1 MYEKQQPWAF
11 ETEQT
16 LNCDIRVVFKEVW
29 SGGGEGS
36 NPHPKDRETPLVCSP
51 LLHSHQAGEALGCSS
66 KFSADYHTDRAQGQ
80 FVHVS

>member
-1 MYEKQQPWAF
+1 MYVKQKPWVF

-36 NPHPKDRETPLVCSP
+36 TPHPKDRET
-51 LLHSHQAGEALGCSS
+51 HQGAYPSSTPTRQVGAGMQQQILC
-66 KFSADYHTDRAQGQ
+66 
-80 FVHVS
+80 